1 MDDLLTI
8 KETAALMKVTDRTIR
23 RWIADGRLDASK
35 IARTVRIRR
44 NALEALV
51 LPGPGKTQLAT
62 TAQICPQITGR
73 KLPANRSR
81 GLEN

>member
-8 KETAALMKVTDRTIR
+8 KEAAALMKVTDRTIR

-44 NALEALV
+44 AALEALV
-51 LPGPGKTQLAT
+51 
-62 TAQICPQITGR
+62 
-73 KLPANRSR
+73 
-81 GLEN
+81 